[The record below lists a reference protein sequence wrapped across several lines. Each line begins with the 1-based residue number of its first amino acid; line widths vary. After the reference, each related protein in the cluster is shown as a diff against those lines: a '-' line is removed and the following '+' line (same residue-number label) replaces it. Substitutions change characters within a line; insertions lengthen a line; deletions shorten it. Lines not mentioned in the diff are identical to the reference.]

1 MIELIGWDRSSLYQ
15 NFRDVPS
22 ATILPCPS
30 RRATPFPSGRP
41 RVGTPITTSG
51 LEQLLA
57 VGLARAPRHSI
68 LTLEAPLPGPAIS
81 KDLQILREQERY

>member
-1 MIELIGWDRSSLYQ
+1 MKNMSTIGIRALKQNASAVVAEAAAGETITVTDRG
-15 NFRDVPS
+15 
-22 ATILPCPS
+22 
-30 RRATPFPSGRP
+30 RAVARI
-41 RVGTPITTSG
+41 TPITTSG

>member
-1 MIELIGWDRSSLYQ
+1 MKNMSTVGIRALKQNASAVVAEAAAGETITVTDRG
-15 NFRDVPS
+15 
-22 ATILPCPS
+22 
-30 RRATPFPSGRP
+30 RAVARI
-41 RVGTPITTSG
+41 TPITTSG